1 MKVLVTG
8 GAGYIG
14 SLLVPSLLAKGHEV
28 TVLDNLMYKQA
39 PLLECMSDKN
49 FTFVRGDVRCK
60 KILEE
65 LVPKADC
72 IIALACIVGAPLCDR
87 DPIAAQMVNSDAVRA
102 IYDMKSKDQMMVYP
116 CTNSG
121 YGIGQEGIFCDENTP
136 LKPISIY
143 GKTKVEA
150 ESHLLNGGDAAT
162 LRFAT
167 LFGTAPRM
175 RLDLLVNDFTYRAF
189 YDRFIVLF
197 ESHFKRN
204 YLHIRDAVKSFT
216 HVMENFDGMKGEAYN
231 VGLSDTNISKMEL
244 CNVIKN
250 YLPEFTV
257 IESEI
262 GQDPDK
268 RNYIVSNEKI
278 ESTGFKTDYSLE
290 DGVQELIKSFGIIKR
305 DQFAN
310 I

>member
-14 SLLVPSLLAKGHEV
+14 SLLVPTLISNGHEV
-28 TVLDNLMYKQA
+28 TVIDNLMYKQA
-39 PLLECMSDKN
+39 PLLECMADKKFN
-49 FTFVRGDVRCK
+49 FIRGDVRDQSLLK
-60 KILEE
+60 KE
-65 LVPKADC
+65 VPKADA
-72 IIALACIVGAPLCDR
+72 ILGLACIVGAPLCDR
-87 DPIAAQMVNSDAVRA
+87 DPLGAQMINADAIKN
-102 IYDMKSKDQMMVYP
+102 IYDLKAKDQIMVYP

-121 YGIGQEGIFCDENTP
+121 YGIGQEGIYCDENTP
-136 LKPISIY
+136 LNPVSIY

-150 ESHLLNGGDAAT
+150 ESYILNGGEAAT

-216 HVMENFDGMKGEAYN
+216 HVMENYDKMKGQPYN

-244 CNVIKN
+244 CERIKK
-250 YLPEFTV
+250 YLPDFHIV
-257 IESEI
+257 ESEI
-262 GQDPDK
+262 GKDPDK
-268 RNYIVSNEKI
+268 RNYIISNEKI
-278 ESTGFKTDYSLE
+278 ESTGFKTEYSLD
-290 DGVQELIKSFGIIKR
+290 DGIQELIKSFGIIKR
-305 DQFAN
+305 EQFAN